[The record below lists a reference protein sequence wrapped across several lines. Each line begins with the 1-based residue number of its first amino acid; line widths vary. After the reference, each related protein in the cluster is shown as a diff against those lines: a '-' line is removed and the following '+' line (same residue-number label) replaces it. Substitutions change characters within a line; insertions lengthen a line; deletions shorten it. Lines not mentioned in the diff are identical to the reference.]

1 MKMNKLAAGAL
12 ALALGLGAV
21 APAVAAEAKS
31 GTGLIQED
39 YNEQLAKANKFY
51 LKRKEAREAVEA
63 AKARVKAAE
72 AAVKAAQKV
81 YDDAKDDKSDDAV
94 KAAKE
99 AYDKAMK
106 AEAEAKEKAEFKGA
120 TQADKDAYIK
130 AQEDEAKA
138 KEKAEKPDASE
149 ADKKAY
155 EDAKKAT
162 AAAKEK
168 AEAKPATEEDKK
180 AYEDAKKETEKAKE
194 RYYFLNKQKPSFF
207 LNAEAMGLKVQ
218 VMKAADAVATATKAK
233 ADAKEG
239 SQAKKDAEKA
249 LEKANK
255 ELLDLNA
262 KYEEKLAELAKALEK
277 EKLEEDNLV
286 VPQKLSPKK
295 QALVNL
301 LKAQN
306 ELTAA
311 NGAYGLAVN
320 TEKAAEKRYE
330 VELNDLKL
338 AARAAGDIVKI
349 ENDKIVVTPS
359 IKDKEQF
366 KKSGLEELKRAREEA
381 LTAIKAVKLLKEL
394 SPEKIKNVEA
404 KLNALVAKNEELVK
418 KADAKLAAAKVAFI
432 ATAYA
437 DEEADD
443 TDALIKELDSTT
455 SEIKELIK
463 DKPEEKKEEEKK
475 PEEKKEEKTPS
486 KKAGN
491 NARTGIAGVAGVAGI
506 LAAASVAYAAS
517 KRD

>member
-21 APAVAAEAKS
+21 APSLAVEAKS
-31 GTGLIQED
+31 GTELTAEA

-51 LKRKEAREAVEA
+51 LKRKEAAEAVKA

-72 AAVKAAQKV
+72 KAVEVAEKAYK
-81 YDDAKDDKSDDAV
+81 DAKDDKKDEAV
-94 KAAKE
+94 TAAKD
-99 AYDKAMK
+99 AYDKALK
-106 AEAEAKEKAEFKGA
+106 AEMEAK
-120 TQADKDAYIK
+120 T
-130 AQEDEAKA
+130 
-138 KEKAEKPDASE
+138 KAEKDG
-149 ADKKAY
+149 
-155 EDAKKAT
+155 AT
-162 AAAKEK
+162 D
-168 AEAKPATEEDKK
+168 EDKK
-180 AYEDAKKETEKAKE
+180 AYTKAQEATKEAKKEYDFLNRQKPSYFLQGEAFGLKRELVEQSDKVATARNAWADEKDEKEKAK
-194 RYYFLNKQKPSFF
+194 K
-207 LNAEAMGLKVQ
+207 
-218 VMKAADAVATATKAK
+218 KAT
-233 ADAKEG
+233 
-239 SQAKKDAEKA
+239 
-249 LEKANK
+249 LEKEEAALLLANS
-255 ELLDLNA
+255 
-262 KYEEKLAELAKALEK
+262 KYEEKVAEVAKAIEK
-277 EKLEEDNLV
+277 EKLEEDNLIV
-286 VPQKLSPKK
+286 TEKLSPKK
-295 QALVNL
+295 QALVDL
-301 LKAQN
+301 VKAQN
-306 ELTAA
+306 ELSAA
-311 NGAYGLAVN
+311 NGAYGIAVA
-320 TEKAAEKRYE
+320 TEKAAEKRYDDE
-330 VELNDLKL
+330 YRDLTAK
-338 AARAAGDIVKI
+338 AVASGAIVKI
-349 ENDKIVVTPS
+349 ENDKIVVKPAV
-359 IKDKEQF
+359 KDEKEF
-366 KKSGLEELKRAREEA
+366 KKDNITELKRAREEA

-418 KADAKLAAAKVAFI
+418 KADAKIAAAEKKMAFI